1 MRKMKIGT
9 ITFIR
14 SARTRVGSL
23 VAYVAAMAAVI
34 AALSFVAEAVVVQT
48 TNRVINADSADF
60 GSGYHSGG
68 SPSGGATVTY
78 DWNNSTG
85 QLVSTGRVRGTLYW
99 DSLFGDGC
107 ARLTIRFRSANNVN
121 IASRIIDECG
131 PGGDA
136 NNAANRTVV
145 DESFSSVNL
154 YTIVLHV
161 AEIRGGSVIN
171 PKSLTITQVTEK
183 NFPVIVDNGQADFG
197 DGFHAF
203 GIPQEAGRIIFRR
216 NLDGTVTGSI
226 EGILYWDSAS
236 NESCARLITEFRNA
250 NGTMLASGVRLNCG
264 PGGNAND
271 QANQLLVR
279 DSVFT
284 SGFVSQIRIR
294 VETLSDPA
302 DAEVRTYNF
311 AGLIP

>member
-1 MRKMKIGT
+1 MKTGT
-9 ITFIR
+9 VTFIR
-14 SARTRVGSL
+14 LAQKRVGSL

-34 AALSFVAEAVVVQT
+34 GALNFVAEAVVVQT
-48 TNRVINADSADF
+48 TSRVINAGSADF

-68 SPSGGATVTY
+68 EPSGGATITY
-78 DWNNSTG
+78 DWNTSTG

-99 DSLFGDGC
+99 DSLFSDGC
-107 ARLTIRFRSANNVN
+107 ARLTIRFRNANNVN

-131 PGGDA
+131 PGGNA
-136 NNAANRTVV
+136 NNAVNRTVV
-145 DESFSSVNL
+145 DESFSSINL
-154 YTIVLHV
+154 FTIVLHV
-161 AEIRGGSVIN
+161 AEIRDGSVIN
-171 PKSLTITQVTEK
+171 PKSSTITQVTEK
-183 NFPVIVDNGQADFG
+183 NFPVTIDNGQADFG
-197 DGFHAF
+197 EGFHAF
-203 GIPQEAGRIIFRR
+203 GSPQEAGNIIFRR

-226 EGILYWDSAS
+226 EGVLYWDSAS

-250 NGTMLASGVRLNCG
+250 NGAMLASGVRSNCG

-279 DSVFT
+279 DSTFT

-294 VETLSDPA
+294 VETWANPS